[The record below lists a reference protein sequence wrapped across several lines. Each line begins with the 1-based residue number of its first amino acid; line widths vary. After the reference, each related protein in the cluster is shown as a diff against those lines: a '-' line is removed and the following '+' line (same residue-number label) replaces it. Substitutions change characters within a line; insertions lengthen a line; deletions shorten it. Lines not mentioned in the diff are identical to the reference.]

1 MKKLTLILALI
12 SFSAMAVEV
21 TTLSVNKNAASEMIL
36 VSTDESF
43 LAAIDKH
50 FMARNCKLRSG
61 MNNSVPIKEMTF
73 PNVCRAEVIQF
84 LLNNNFKSDPYFLTF
99 TK

>member
-1 MKKLTLILALI
+1 MKKLILILVLI
-12 SFSAMAVEV
+12 SSKALAVEV
-21 TTLSVNKNAASEMIL
+21 TTLSVNKNAANEMTL

-43 LAAIDKH
+43 LTAIDKH
-50 FMARNCKLRSG
+50 FMARNCKLRNGVNFSA
-61 MNNSVPIKEMTF
+61 PIKEMTF

-84 LLNNNFKSDPYFLTF
+84 LLNNNFRADPYFLTF